1 MAVLRARCLPREIC
15 KQVSK
20 RQAAR
25 KNKHFAIIISASI
38 FAIRKGISDF
48 LILFS
53 LHGHG

>member
-1 MAVLRARCLPREIC
+1 MAVLRACCLPHEIC

-38 FAIRKGISDF
+38 FAIRKGKSDF

-53 LHGHG
+53 LHSHG